1 MARPRAQIDKNE
13 FEKLCGL
20 QCTKE
25 DIAGWF
31 GVSEDTIERWCKR
44 EYNECFAVV
53 FGQKRKKGI
62 VSLRKSGFDLARKNP
77 SVHIFYAKN
86 YLGMRDTVEYE
97 DTTALNKLDE
107 ILNGIQQKAADVEE
121 EGR

>member
-20 QCTKE
+20 QCTLD

-31 GVSEDTIERWCKR
+31 EVSEDTIERWCKR
-44 EYNECFAVV
+44 EYGMRFADV
-53 FGQKRKKGI
+53 FRQKRVKGI

-107 ILNGIQQKAADVEE
+107 ILSGIQQKAADVEE
-121 EGR
+121 EWR